1 MRPALF
7 EGLRL
12 LGLDTLGWS
21 RASRALQQ
29 RVQCVA
35 AAFPEQ
41 EWPDFSDETLLA
53 TLESWLAPFVS
64 KLRSRDDLARFDP
77 LPALSACLSWP
88 RQRLLDEVAPTHLPV
103 PSGRRVALAYSAEGP
118 PVLAVK
124 LQELFGLADTPR
136 IAAGRVPVLIHLLSP
151 ARRPLAVT
159 QDLASFWNNVY
170 PEVKKELAGR
180 YPKHPWPNDP
190 WQAPPTPSVKHKKK
204 P

>member
-1 MRPALF
+1 VLF
-7 EGLRL
+7 
-12 LGLDTLGWS
+12 
-21 RASRALQQ
+21 A
-29 RVQCVA
+29 A

-41 EWPDFSDETLLA
+41 EWPDFSCEVLL
-53 TLESWLAPFVS
+53 TNLESWLAPFATG
-64 KLRSRDDLARFDP
+64 LRSRDDLSRFDP
-77 LPALSACLSWP
+77 LQALSACLSWSQ
-88 RQRLLDEVAPTHLPV
+88 QRLLDEVAPTHLLV
-103 PSGRRVALAYSAEGP
+103 PSGRKVTLAYSAEDP

-190 WQAPPTPSVKHKKK
+190 WQAPPTPSVKRKKK